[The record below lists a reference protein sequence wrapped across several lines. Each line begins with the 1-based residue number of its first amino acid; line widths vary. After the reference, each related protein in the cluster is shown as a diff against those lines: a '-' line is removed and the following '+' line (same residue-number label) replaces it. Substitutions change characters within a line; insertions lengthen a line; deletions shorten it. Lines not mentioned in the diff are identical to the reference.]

1 LLAVLHEVNR
11 EVVLEHEELFFEGV
25 LGLHPI
31 LVLDCL
37 LPHPHELPFL
47 ELLEERELL
56 DVVVGVTLNQPL
68 A

>member
-1 LLAVLHEVNR
+1 VNR
-11 EVVLEHEELFFEGV
+11 EVVLEHEELLLEGV

-31 LVLDCL
+31 LVLDRL
-37 LPHPHELPFL
+37 LPHPHELPLL

-56 DVVVGVTLNQPL
+56 DVVVGVALNQPL